1 MALKYPDLFQP
12 FYIGKLCVK
21 NRICMSGMHN
31 IGWTDGHDIIDDKVI
46 DYFEERAK
54 GGVGLIFTGAVQPDF
69 QFDDYPTMA
78 NPFQTPGIFI
88 SQHKK
93 LADRVHSYGAKLF
106 IQLGYGGGSACDSS
120 KAIAM
125 GAVYEGDVWDLFDMS
140 GKLAPEE
147 KIIPVAAVVTYPATG
162 SEAGVTAV
170 VNNEKII
177 RKTWAGHEKARP
189 HFAFMDPQYT
199 MTLPRHL
206 LINGMC
212 DIMAHHTD
220 RYMTDDAH
228 FGVFD
233 NLLESA
239 MHYLR
244 TELMPTILDPDK
256 DNLIDRTELMA
267 IADMGVNE
275 FIAWGRNKE
284 NASHQLG
291 HSIGAM
297 YDVIHGSTLSIIYC
311 SWLPYVYKDNVLRV
325 ARWAEK
331 VWDVAPDPEHPEK
344 VAEEG
349 LARMKQW
356 FISLGMPTC
365 FADLG
370 IHPTED
376 ELQHMTDMTA
386 IAMGSDHIGVMKK
399 LYREDIL
406 QIYRNAL

>member
-1 MALKYPDLFQP
+1 MIHNFEYLWSTKVLMGDACIDKLGSVIAADGASNVMLHYGGGDYLWSTGLMDRITDSLERAGLKWVML
-12 FYIGKLCVK
+12 GGVK
-21 NRICMSGMHN
+21 PNPRLSLVY
-31 IGWTDGHDIIDDKVI
+31 DGIKIAKEQEI
-46 DYFEERAK
+46 DYI
-54 GGVGLIFTGAVQPDF
+54 VSI
-69 QFDDYPTMA
+69 
-78 NPFQTPGIFI
+78 
-88 SQHKK
+88 
-93 LADRVHSYGAKLF
+93 
-106 IQLGYGGGSACDSS
+106 GGGSACDSA
-120 KAIAM
+120 KAISM
-125 GAVYEGDVWDLFDMS
+125 GVAYGGDVWDLFDMS
-140 GKLAPEE
+140 GKLTNTDG
-147 KIIPVAAVVTYPATG
+147 IIPVAAVVTYPATG

-177 RKTWAGHEKARP
+177 RKTWAGHELARP
-189 HFAFMDPQYT
+189 HFAFMDPKYT
-199 MTLPRHL
+199 ETLPRHL

-244 TELMPTILDPDK
+244 TELMPTILDPEK
-256 DNLIDRTELMA
+256 DNLTDRMELMA

-297 YDVIHGSTLSIIYC
+297 YDTIHGSTLSIVYC
-311 SWLPYVYKDNVLRV
+311 SWLPYVYKDNALRV

-331 VWDVAPDPEHPEK
+331 VWDVAPDPENPER

-349 LARMKQW
+349 IERMKQW
-356 FISLGMPTC
+356 FISLGMPTK
-365 FADLG
+365 FSDLG
-370 IHPTED
+370 IHPTEA
-376 ELQHMTDMTA
+376 ELEHMAQMTS
-386 IAMGSDHIGVMKK
+386 ISLGHDHIGVVKK
-399 LYREDIL
+399 LYKDDIL

>member
-1 MALKYPDLFQP
+1 MIHNFEYLWSTKLI
-12 FYIGKLCVK
+12 IGDHGIDKIGPMIKADGATKVMLHYGGGDYLWSTGLMD
-21 NRICMSGMHN
+21 RIIRSL
-31 IGWTDGHDIIDDKVI
+31 DS
-46 DYFEERAK
+46 
-54 GGVGLIFTGAVQPDF
+54 VGLQW
-69 QFDDYPTMA
+69 
-78 NPFQTPGIFI
+78 
-88 SQHKK
+88 
-93 LADRVHSYGAKLF
+93 
-106 IQLGYGGGSACDSS
+106 IQLGGVKPNPRLSLVYEGIELVREHDIDYIISIGGGSACDSS

-125 GAVYEGDVWDLFDMS
+125 GAVYKGDVWDLFDMS
-140 GKLAPEE
+140 GKLAPDA

-199 MTLPRHL
+199 VTLPQHL

-233 NLLESA
+233 SLLESA

-244 TELMPTILDPDK
+244 TELIPTILDPDK
-256 DNLIDRTELMA
+256 DNLVDRTELMA
-267 IADMGVNE
+267 IADMGVDE

-297 YDVIHGSTLSIIYC
+297 YDTIHGSTLSIIYC

-331 VWDVAPDPEHPEK
+331 VWDVKSDPAHPEK

-349 LARMKQW
+349 MARMKQW

-376 ELQHMTDMTA
+376 ELQHMTDMTT

-406 QIYRNAL
+406 QIYKNAL